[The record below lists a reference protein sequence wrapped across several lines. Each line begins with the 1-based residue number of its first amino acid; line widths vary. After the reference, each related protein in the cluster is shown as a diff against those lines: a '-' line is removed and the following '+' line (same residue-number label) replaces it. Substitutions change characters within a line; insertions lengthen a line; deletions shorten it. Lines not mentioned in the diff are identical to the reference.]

1 MARKLHGDALEMR
14 LKNCL
19 PIDYVDPGTG
29 IHRYR
34 EVSTMSTQTA
44 AAGNPSTLAD
54 IWPEPGA
61 SRIPARVYTS
71 PEVYARELER
81 IFYGRH
87 WSYVGL
93 AAEVPEPG
101 SFKRIAATAAQEA
114 A

>member
-1 MARKLHGDALEMR
+1 
-14 LKNCL
+14 
-19 PIDYVDPGTG
+19 
-29 IHRYR
+29 
-34 EVSTMSTQTA
+34 MSTQTA
-44 AAGNPSTLAD
+44 AAGNPSALAD
-54 IWPEPGA
+54 IWSEPGA

-101 SFKRIAATAAQEA
+101 SFKRTSIGERSVIGGNVWITADVPAGAKIAQERPR
-114 A
+114 